1 MFHSLLKRQ
10 LKKNSLDDNLTPTL
24 EQWQSFLAGV
34 NRVYQETDQER
45 YLLERSLAIS
55 SNEMREM
62 FERLSESET
71 RYALAAK
78 GANDGLWDWNL
89 ETDHIFYSDRCLE
102 ILGVDVQTSNRPTRA
117 WWFERIHPDDKD
129 RFLADFSRHI
139 KGETPNFHNEHQV
152 LHCDGNY
159 RWVLVRGIAVRDEQ
173 GHAFRLVGSL
183 TDVTERKTAE
193 EKLAHDAT
201 HDALTGASNRKFLI
215 NRLKRSLERMKLGEN
230 YCFAALFIDLDRFK
244 SINDTMGHQVGDEL
258 LVKITQKLKS
268 LIRPRDMLA
277 RLGGDEFVI
286 LVENA
291 SQKRQVKPIAERILR
306 ELQNPMVIDG
316 QEIYISASIGIV
328 FGANGYEKAEE
339 LIRDADLAMYR
350 AKMKGKGRFEWFE
363 SQMHDGMLSRL
374 QLEMDLPRAIERQEF
389 LLHYQPIVDLD
400 NETIVGFESL
410 IRWQHPTRGFI
421 PPNEFIPIAEE
432 TGIILSIG
440 KWVLRESCRQMAQWQ
455 KLFPLADNLIISVN
469 LSGAQLEQ
477 TDLTWQV
484 QQILAESGL
493 RPNCLKL
500 EITESVIMKNAE
512 QAIETAQKLRKM
524 GVRISIDDFGT
535 GYSSLSYL
543 HRFPIETLKVDR
555 SFINRIGVGD
565 ENEAIVQTIISL
577 AENLG
582 IDVVAEGIEKS
593 EQLDFLR
600 KIHCH
605 YGQGFYYSRPIDTD
619 SAGKILQ
626 ELAVPIYP
634 TVSEVNLPPM
644 MLM

>member
-45 YLLERSLAIS
+45 YLLERSVAIS

-258 LVKITQKLKS
+258 LVKITKKLKS

-363 SQMHDGMLSRL
+363 SQMHDGMLSRF

>member
-34 NRVYQETDQER
+34 NRVYQETEQER

-62 FERLSESET
+62 LARLSESET

-173 GHAFRLVGSL
+173 RHAFRLVGSL

-258 LVKITQKLKS
+258 LVKITEKLKS

-306 ELQNPMVIDG
+306 KLQNPMVING

-363 SQMHDGMLSRL
+363 SQMHDGMLSRF
-374 QLEMDLPRAIERQEF
+374 QLEMDLPRAIEREEF

-400 NETIVGFESL
+400 NETVVGFESL

-440 KWVLRESCRQMAQWQ
+440 KWVLRESCRQMAHWQ
-455 KLFPLADNLIISVN
+455 KMFPLASNLIISVN

-582 IDVVAEGIEKS
+582 IDVVAEGIEKA

-619 SAGKILQ
+619 SAGKVLK
-626 ELAVPIYP
+626 ELAVPNYP

-644 MLM
+644 VLM